1 MDVHER
7 TSAVENDRIFFSE
20 CIVPD
25 LRQKPV
31 FNFDRYDTN
40 DPTCLNATSK
50 TTTKNI
56 TKKNNVKETKEGKKK
71 KRNKIIVRRNK
82 VEHA

>member
-1 MDVHER
+1 MHER

-50 TTTKNI
+50 TT
-56 TKKNNVKETKEGKKK
+56 KKK
-71 KRNKIIVRRNK
+71 KLKRVRQKKSKEYVRRNK